1 VNLQAAPAPG
11 AKDYFMPR
19 IHLHV
24 VVEDLA
30 GSIHFYSLLLG
41 SRPTLEKEDYA
52 EWELESPPVN
62 LDISTRGRVPG
73 LDHIGI
79 QFETDAELEALQARL
94 EAAGYNGQ
102 AQQATGCCYERSNKY
117 WVLDPT
123 YITWEL
129 FHTLQPLE
137 HFSDGDRSQAGCCSP
152 FAAGS
157 SNKAGD

>member
-1 VNLQAAPAPG
+1 
-11 AKDYFMPR
+11 MPR

-30 GSIHFYSLLLG
+30 ASIRFYSLLLN
-41 SRPTLEKEDYA
+41 SKPTLEKTDYA
-52 EWELESPPVN
+52 EWELDSPPVN

-73 LDHIGI
+73 LDHVGI
-79 QFETDAELEALQARL
+79 QFETDTELEAVQVRL

-117 WVLDPT
+117 WVLDPA

-137 HFSDGDRSQAGCCSP
+137 QFSDNDLHQAGCCAP
-152 FAAGS
+152 FAAGGNTQVDNQLS
-157 SNKAGD
+157 STGPEDSPGDR